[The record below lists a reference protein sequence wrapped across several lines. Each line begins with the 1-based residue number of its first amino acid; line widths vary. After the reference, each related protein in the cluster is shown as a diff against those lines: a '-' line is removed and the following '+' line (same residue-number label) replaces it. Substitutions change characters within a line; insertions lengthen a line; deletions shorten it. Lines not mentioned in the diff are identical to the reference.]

1 MEFHSQDLARL
12 KRCRVDVTNP
22 EVIEAYRRL
31 RQIMVWTD
39 QVGPLPF
46 TTLIDLALKFGPWEA
61 PKASQGA
68 ESEAELKAI
77 VPVHKQNGKPK
88 AKV

>member
-1 MEFHSQDLARL
+1 MEFHSQDLAHL

-22 EVIEAYRRL
+22 EVIEAYRRV
-31 RQIMVWTD
+31 RQVLAWMG

-46 TTLIDLALKFGPWEA
+46 STLIDLALKFGPWEA

-68 ESEAELKAI
+68 EPKAELAKAT
-77 VPVHKQNGKPK
+77 PVHKQNGKPK